1 MILSK
6 TLQNLNQNIH
16 PEERKALL
24 NGFFL
29 RLTDGDADDD
39 DVEINS
45 YQNLSDILCSTY
57 TLLVV
62 DAT

>member
-16 PEERKALL
+16 LEDRKALL
-24 NGFFL
+24 NGFSL
-29 RLTDGDADDD
+29 RLTDGDGDDD

>member
-16 PEERKALL
+16 PEDRKALL
-24 NGFFL
+24 NGFFW
-29 RLTDGDADDD
+29 RLTDGDGDDD

-45 YQNLSDILCSTY
+45 YENLSDILCSTY

>member
-16 PEERKALL
+16 PEDRKPLL
-24 NGFFL
+24 NGFSL
-29 RLTDGDADDD
+29 RLTDGDGDDD